1 MITAWRIAK
10 GRHAKDAF
18 SGAGA
23 RLYGGRWNSP
33 GRPAVYVSE
42 TRALATLEILAG
54 LRTPSVIPAYVL
66 IRVEVDEAWVAEL
79 DERRL
84 PKGWRDSPPGD
95 ATQRL
100 GDRWIEAAES
110 AVLRVPSA
118 IVPSE
123 FNYVL
128 NPAHPDFARI
138 RTGRAEALYF
148 DPRILP
154 G

>member
-1 MITAWRIAK
+1 VITGWRIAK
-10 GRHAKDAF
+10 RRHAQDAF

-23 RLYGGRWNSP
+23 RLYGGRWSSP
-33 GRPAVYVSE
+33 GRRAVHVSE

-54 LRTPSVIPAYVL
+54 LRTPAVIPAYVL
-66 IRVEVDEAWVAEL
+66 IRVEFDEAFVTEL
-79 DERRL
+79 DVRRL
-84 PKGWRDSPPGD
+84 RKGWQDSPPGD

-118 IVPSE
+118 VVPGE
-123 FNYVL
+123 FNYIL

-138 RTGRAEALYF
+138 RIGGAEELYF